1 MSPSPRSNRA
11 GPSDGSHVFDRILCG
26 VDGSNQAMQAARQA
40 TRLAVGPVLFVACVD
55 VTTARRAGGALAG
68 QMLEHVHAEAAEA
81 LRQAKSIAPDSM
93 IRNVSGQPATIL
105 LRLAQSEG
113 TTLLAIG
120 SSWESRAAG
129 AVFGSV
135 ATAVLHE
142 APCPVLIA
150 RAAAPTDV
158 FPRRVIVGLDGS
170 AQSADALAVGR
181 ELGRRLE
188 AEVQPLVSTGGRG
201 PRADVDLV
209 RELADDVKIDKRG
222 PVTAL
227 CDAASNADL
236 VVLGSRGL
244 RGLRTLGSVSERVA
258 HKATSSV
265 LTVR

>member
-1 MSPSPRSNRA
+1 MSPSTRSNR
-11 GPSDGSHVFDRILCG
+11 GGLSDGSHVFDRILCG
-26 VDGSNQAMQAARQA
+26 VDGSNQAMRAARQA
-40 TRLAVGPVLFVACVD
+40 TRLAVGPVVFVACVD
-55 VTTARRAGGALAG
+55 VRTARRAGGALAG
-68 QMLEHVHAEAAEA
+68 QMLEQVHAEAADA
-81 LRQAKSIAPDSM
+81 LSQVKAIAPDSM
-93 IRNVSGQPATIL
+93 TRSVSGQPATML
-105 LRLAQSEG
+105 PRMAGSEG
-113 TTLLAIG
+113 ATLLAIG
-120 SSWESRAAG
+120 SSWGSRAAG

-150 RAAAPTDV
+150 RAATSRDV

-181 ELGRRLE
+181 ELGRRLG

-201 PRADVDLV
+201 RRPDVDLV
-209 RELADDVKIDKRG
+209 RELADDVKIDGRA

-258 HKATSSV
+258 HKATCSV